1 MVFVNRTRN
10 GRKIIQ
16 RQREQLRRRSNR
28 KFLPIDLYIKV
39 DMISMVMKRKRDDLD
54 RLTEKLLKQDPTL
67 AEEFEK
73 AGQAWDI
80 AFQIINLREQA
91 GLTQKELA
99 DLVGTKQ
106 SNIAR
111 LESADYTGYTLK
123 TLEKV
128 TRALKARL
136 QIKIVPLGNKRDVYL

>member
-1 MVFVNRTRN
+1 M
-10 GRKIIQ
+10 KII
-16 RQREQLRRRSNR
+16 
-28 KFLPIDLYIKV
+28 K
-39 DMISMVMKRKRDDLD
+39 DDLD
-54 RLTEKLLKQDPTL
+54 RTIEKILKEDPSFKEKLDR
-67 AEEFEK
+67 

-80 AFQIINLREQA
+80 AFQIIRLREQA
-91 GLTQKELA
+91 GLTQRELA

-136 QIKIVPLGNKRDVYL
+136 QIRIIPLGNKEDAYL